1 MEIKQNVNQLN
12 EENCNYKIIKSI
24 YKTKYGELFLI
35 SFVKNENEVNKLY
48 ILNKIDIKTEAQ
60 KEQIE
65 KEILMLKKIKSKYII
80 EIINY
85 FIGHEEGKEKMY
97 IIFNYYE
104 NNLSKIISQKTFY
117 NSRNIW
123 KFFIQIIFG

>member
-65 KEILMLKKIKSKYII
+65 KEILMLK
-80 EIINY
+80 
-85 FIGHEEGKEKMY
+85 
-97 IIFNYYE
+97 
-104 NNLSKIISQKTFY
+104 
-117 NSRNIW
+117 
-123 KFFIQIIFG
+123 